1 MKRFLQMTGP
11 KRKVPTLALP
21 LLGAAS
27 IALLVAGCGGGG
39 SKSNAKTSTPTKA
52 PTAATSATLSLGDI
66 LVGAGGRSLYLFE
79 KDTGPMSTCNGACA
93 SSWPPLTANGK
104 PKAGSGVAAAKLSTT
119 KRTDGKQQIVYAG
132 HPLYYYAGDAKAGD
146 TSGQGLNQFGAEW
159 YVVST
164 SGNKVEKAGS

>member
-52 PTAATSATLSLGDI
+52 MRAT
-66 LVGAGGRSLYLFE
+66 VRSTFLL
-79 KDTGPMSTCNGACA
+79 C
-93 SSWPPLTANGK
+93 
-104 PKAGSGVAAAKLSTT
+104 
-119 KRTDGKQQIVYAG
+119 
-132 HPLYYYAGDAKAGD
+132 
-146 TSGQGLNQFGAEW
+146 
-159 YVVST
+159 
-164 SGNKVEKAGS
+164 